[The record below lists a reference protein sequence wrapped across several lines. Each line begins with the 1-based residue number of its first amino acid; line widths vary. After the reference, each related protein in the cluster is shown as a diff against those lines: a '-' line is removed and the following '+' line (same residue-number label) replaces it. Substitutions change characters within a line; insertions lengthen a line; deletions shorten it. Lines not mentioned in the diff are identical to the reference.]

1 MKVEPVRSFR
11 ALSAVMRMALGI
23 ALFVFGGYALDRVL
37 GTSPWL
43 LLAGTVVG
51 AVAAVVDMVVRAGGN
66 DASR

>member
-1 MKVEPVRSFR
+1 
-11 ALSAVMRMALGI
+11 MRMALGI